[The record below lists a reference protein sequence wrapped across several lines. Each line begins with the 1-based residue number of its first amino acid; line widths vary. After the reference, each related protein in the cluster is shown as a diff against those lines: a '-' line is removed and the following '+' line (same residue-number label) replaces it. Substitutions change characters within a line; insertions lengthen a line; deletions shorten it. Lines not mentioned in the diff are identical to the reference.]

1 MERLTQLFTD
11 ALLISEPLYGNNKA
25 VWNKWTA
32 YSSDVEK
39 DNTKVVTSQYV
50 SPSFS
55 ALVSWLN
62 KKNEEGITSLQIG
75 IKLKEYKDEIH
86 AIIEK
91 VLEDEF
97 KNANKF
103 NDGTIIQGDVN
114 EDEPDEPDEPDD
126 KEYFEVNNSAV
137 YFKLRDGIS
146 KNHFEED
153 AGMGVK
159 SYPIETKESN
169 AIAQLSSHRDE
180 DLKLIKDDEA
190 SRWNTLVN
198 DVMSN
203 MDDLTADVLD
213 SITIQWLAQAKSPD
227 EFIEFSY
234 EQVLDMCNVPK
245 KKVSK
250 GEYYRP
256 EDKIKVAKRIA
267 ALASIFIYLNDD
279 NEVVVLNEEHEHD
292 EKYKVKREVVKR
304 LFVLDSVVLWRHNTT
319 NEYMGIESCRI
330 KPGSF
335 LTSYLYGSNN
345 TTALLSKKALE
356 YNSYRHKYHKRLI
369 RYLTWQWR
377 IRQIYSTLKRP
388 YSIGGDK
395 GLLAVMAIPLTW
407 KPSRI
412 REHLENV
419 LTDLE
424 KENVISK
431 WEYTVTLD
439 EERFNKKNWFK
450 DYWVNLNITIL
461 PPEELIKSMYNLPK
475 KKTLELENNT
485 EESIEYFEKATDA
498 VNMPPKKNNEELNR
512 FDEEAVREKILK
524 QRKFENK
531 SIRELAKEIR
541 ISAPTLSRFCNRE
554 TKRLSANA
562 VEKMSKW
569 YERQE
574 ILEKM

>member
-1 MERLTQLFTD
+1 MEKLAQLFTD
-11 ALLISEPLYGNNKA
+11 ALLISEPLYGNNEVIWK
-25 VWNKWTA
+25 KWTSFSA
-32 YSSDVEK
+32 DVEK
-39 DNTKVVTSQYV
+39 DSSKVITSQYI

-55 ALVSWLN
+55 ALVSWLS
-62 KKNEEGITSLQIG
+62 KKNVEGITSLQIA
-75 IKLKEYKDEIH
+75 IKLNQYKNEIH
-86 AIIEK
+86 SEIEH
-91 VLEDEF
+91 LLTEEF
-97 KNANKF
+97 KNDNKPKLS
-103 NDGTIIQGDVN
+103 DEIVIQAEEN
-114 EDEPDEPDEPDD
+114 KDETDD
-126 KEYFEVNNSAV
+126 KDYFEVNNSAV

-153 AGMGVK
+153 SNMGVK

-213 SITIQWLAQAKSPD
+213 SITIQWLAQAQSPD

-279 NEVVVLNEEHEHD
+279 NEVVVLNDENENDEE
-292 EKYKVKREVVKR
+292 YKVKREVIKR

-335 LTSYLYGSNN
+335 LSSYLYGSNN

-424 KENVISK
+424 RENVISK
-431 WEYTVTLD
+431 WEYSSKLD
-439 EERFNKKNWFK
+439 EERLNKKNWFK
-450 DYWVNLNITIL
+450 DYWINLNITIL

-475 KKTLELENNT
+475 KKTLEIENNNET
-485 EESIEYFEKATDA
+485 TIEYSEKTKDIID
-498 VNMPPKKNNEELNR
+498 VPQIIVSKEPDI
-512 FDEEAVREKILK
+512 FDEEVVREKILE
-524 QRKFENK
+524 RHNVDNI
-531 SIRELAKEIR
+531 SIRELAKEIK
-541 ISAPTLSRFCNRE
+541 ISAPTLSRFCNRQ

-569 YERQE
+569 YERQM

>member
-1 MERLTQLFTD
+1 MEKLAQLFTD

-25 VWNKWTA
+25 IWEKWTSFSA
-32 YSSDVEK
+32 DVEK
-39 DNTKVVTSQYV
+39 DSSKVVTSQYV

-55 ALVSWLN
+55 ALVSWLS
-62 KKNEEGITSLQIG
+62 KKNESGITSLQIA
-75 IKLKEYKDEIH
+75 IKLNQYKNEIH
-86 AIIEK
+86 SEIEH
-91 VLEDEF
+91 LLTEEF
-97 KNANKF
+97 KNDNKPKLS
-103 NDGTIIQGDVN
+103 DETVIQVEEN
-114 EDEPDEPDEPDD
+114 KDETDD
-126 KEYFEVNNSAV
+126 KDYFEVNNSAV

-153 AGMGVK
+153 SNIGVK

-213 SITIQWLAQAKSPD
+213 SITIQWLAQAQSPD

-279 NEVVVLNEEHEHD
+279 NEVVVLNDENENDEE
-292 EKYKVKREVVKR
+292 YKVKREVIKR

-335 LTSYLYGSNN
+335 LSSYLYGSNN

-424 KENVISK
+424 RENVISK
-431 WEYTVTLD
+431 WEYSSTLD
-439 EERFNKKNWFK
+439 EERLNKKNWFK
-450 DYWVNLNITIL
+450 DYWIDLNITIL

-475 KKTLELENNT
+475 KKTLEIENNNET
-485 EESIEYFEKATDA
+485 TIEYSEKTKDIID
-498 VNMPPKKNNEELNR
+498 MPQSTVSKEPDI
-512 FDEEAVREKILK
+512 FDEEVVREKILD
-524 QRKFENK
+524 RHNVDNI
-531 SIRELAKEIR
+531 SIRELAKEIK
-541 ISAPTLSRFCNRE
+541 ISAPTLSRFCNRQ

-569 YERQE
+569 YERQM

>member
-1 MERLTQLFTD
+1 MEKLAQLFTD

-25 VWNKWTA
+25 IWEKWTSFSA
-32 YSSDVEK
+32 DVEK
-39 DNTKVVTSQYV
+39 DSSKVVTSQYV

-55 ALVSWLN
+55 ALVSWLS
-62 KKNEEGITSLQIG
+62 KKNESGITSLQIA
-75 IKLKEYKDEIH
+75 IKLNQYKNEIH
-86 AIIEK
+86 SEIEH
-91 VLEDEF
+91 LLTEEF
-97 KNANKF
+97 KNDNKPKLS
-103 NDGTIIQGDVN
+103 DETVIQVEEN
-114 EDEPDEPDEPDD
+114 KDETDD
-126 KEYFEVNNSAV
+126 KDYFEVNNSAV

-153 AGMGVK
+153 SNIGVK

-213 SITIQWLAQAKSPD
+213 SITIQWLAQAQSPD

-279 NEVVVLNEEHEHD
+279 NEVVVLNDENENDEE
-292 EKYKVKREVVKR
+292 YKVKREVIKR

-335 LTSYLYGSNN
+335 LSSYLYGSNN

-424 KENVISK
+424 RENVISK
-431 WEYTVTLD
+431 WEYSSTLD
-439 EERFNKKNWFK
+439 EERLNKKNWFK
-450 DYWVNLNITIL
+450 NYWIDLNITIL

-475 KKTLELENNT
+475 KKTLEIENNNET
-485 EESIEYFEKATDA
+485 TIEYSEKTKDIID
-498 VNMPPKKNNEELNR
+498 MPQSTVSKEPDI
-512 FDEEAVREKILK
+512 FDEEVVREKILD
-524 QRKFENK
+524 RHNVDNI
-531 SIRELAKEIR
+531 SIRELAKEIK
-541 ISAPTLSRFCNRE
+541 ISAPTLSRFCNRQ

-569 YERQE
+569 YERQM

>member
-1 MERLTQLFTD
+1 MEKLAQLFTD

-25 VWNKWTA
+25 IWEKWTSFSA
-32 YSSDVEK
+32 DVEK
-39 DNTKVVTSQYV
+39 DSSKVVTSQYV

-55 ALVSWLN
+55 ALVSWLS
-62 KKNEEGITSLQIG
+62 KKNENGVTSLQIA
-75 IKLKEYKDEIH
+75 IKLNHYKNEIH
-86 AIIEK
+86 SEIEH
-91 VLEDEF
+91 LLTEEF
-97 KNANKF
+97 KNDNKPKLS
-103 NDGTIIQGDVN
+103 DETVIQAEEN
-114 EDEPDEPDEPDD
+114 KDETDD
-126 KEYFEVNNSAV
+126 KDYFEVNNSAI

-153 AGMGVK
+153 SNMGVK

-213 SITIQWLAQAKSPD
+213 SITIQWLAQAQSPD

-279 NEVVVLNEEHEHD
+279 NEVVVLNDENENDEE
-292 EKYKVKREVVKR
+292 YKVKREVIKR

-335 LTSYLYGSNN
+335 LSSYLYGSNN

-424 KENVISK
+424 RENVISK
-431 WEYTVTLD
+431 WEYSSTLD
-439 EERFNKKNWFK
+439 EECLNKKNWFK
-450 DYWVNLNITIL
+450 DYWIDLNITIL

-475 KKTLELENNT
+475 KKTLEIENNNET
-485 EESIEYFEKATDA
+485 TIEYSEKTKDIID
-498 VNMPPKKNNEELNR
+498 MPQSTVSKEPDI
-512 FDEEAVREKILK
+512 FDEEVVREKILE
-524 QRKFENK
+524 RHNVDNI
-531 SIRELAKEIR
+531 SIRELAKEIK
-541 ISAPTLSRFCNRE
+541 ISAPTLSRFCNRQ

-569 YERQE
+569 YERQM